1 MKSNFVSGKL
11 YPGISLR
18 IFQTELII
26 MNYIPFSIKRNVL
39 MSVFITLNCSITF
52 LILWEQYSI
61 NEGTRKVAYKSIE
74 KENLNI

>member
-1 MKSNFVSGKL
+1 
-11 YPGISLR
+11 
-18 IFQTELII
+18 
-26 MNYIPFSIKRNVL
+26 